1 MKNAAKTNFHISAFR
16 ERTDYLN
23 NHPLTGFIGMTN
35 PPMHQRAAVAAKA
48 IAREYSDLKEKGQE
62 EARKIMRKKKGLLDA
77 SDIGGL
83 PEGFEGNV
91 GDLFAAWGAPTELT
105 EAERLQKEK
114 DEQEK
119 AEKLA
124 KEKEVRCVS
133 ERFDLFAEI

>member
-1 MKNAAKTNFHISAFR
+1 ML
-16 ERTDYLN
+16 E
-23 NHPLTGFIGMTN
+23 
-35 PPMHQRAAVAAKA
+35 
-48 IAREYSDLKEKGQE
+48 EKGQE
-62 EARKIMRKKKGLLDA
+62 EARKIMRKKKGILDA

-105 EAERLQKEK
+105 EAEQKQKEK

-124 KEKEVRCVS
+124 KIASLLRKQGEPSSPRS
-133 ERFDLFAEI
+133 D